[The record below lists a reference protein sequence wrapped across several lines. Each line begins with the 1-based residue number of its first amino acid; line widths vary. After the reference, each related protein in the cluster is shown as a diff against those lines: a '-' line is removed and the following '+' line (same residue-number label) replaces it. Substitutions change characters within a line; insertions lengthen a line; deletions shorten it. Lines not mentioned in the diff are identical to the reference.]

1 MFLMEAGVSSI
12 RGTECDNAGAC
23 HSPGYT
29 VLTKKKVSAS
39 LSPRQKKKNIPCC
52 FQGPKQ
58 RNLLFVPGTK
68 HPRCVYLHLTGSM
81 VSRGRNSLQL
91 VFVLTKAFI
100 AKVQELT
107 SLGRQEG
114 DKRGPL
120 ETQHKHTHS
129 LFSHSYTH
137 TQMTTTPSGFAH
149 FLSLFHTAHNTH
161 CTMVYHACTL
171 LYGVRRG
178 HFNAQNR

>member
-1 MFLMEAGVSSI
+1 
-12 RGTECDNAGAC
+12 
-23 HSPGYT
+23 
-29 VLTKKKVSAS
+29 
-39 LSPRQKKKNIPCC
+39 
-52 FQGPKQ
+52 
-58 RNLLFVPGTK
+58 
-68 HPRCVYLHLTGSM
+68 M

-178 HFNAQNR
+178 HFNAQNRWRTLRKDETSVTLARFPSKCRANFKFSENRQKESFHPLLC